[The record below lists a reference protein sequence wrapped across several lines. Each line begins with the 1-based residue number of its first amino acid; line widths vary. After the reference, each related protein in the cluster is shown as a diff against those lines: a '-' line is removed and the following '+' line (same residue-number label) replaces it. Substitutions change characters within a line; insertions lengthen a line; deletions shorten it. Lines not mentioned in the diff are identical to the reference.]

1 MFSPVKLETYQSRRL
16 CFIAIMTFSA
26 PIFGGLQSYRKLRWQ
41 DDFLSD
47 LLQVELVIA
56 VGTLM
61 AAYIFWSVLNRK
73 RERKIRGGMAGL
85 LTAICIVPLP
95 VFGWAFKNQL
105 IMRFNDSSGGLVSDI
120 VSDIVLGFISALQ
133 IAAPVFGSK
142 ALAALPLS
150 FAVGYMVARN
160 SPKVQPV

>member
-1 MFSPVKLETYQSRRL
+1 MFNPVKLETYQSRRL

-41 DDFLSD
+41 DDFWSD
-47 LLQVELVIA
+47 MLQVELVIA
-56 VGTLM
+56 VGTLI
-61 AAYIFWSVLNRK
+61 AAYIFWSILNRK
-73 RERKIRGGMAGL
+73 RESKIRGGVAGL

-95 VFGWAFKNQL
+95 VFGWAFKNQI
-105 IMRFNDSSGGLVSDI
+105 IMRFNDASGGGVSDI
-120 VSDIVLGFISALQ
+120 ILGFISALQ

-150 FAVGYMVARN
+150 FVVGYIVARN
-160 SPKVQPV
+160 SAKVQPV